1 MNQRFNLLKTKKA
14 NGILKDEFTDLQRQF
29 AERGRLIATLKKTED
44 TAKAKYNMMLEQATQ
59 KQNQLVDAMKNERL
73 GLLNQAHSLKQ
84 LTAEM
89 RTENKDLR
97 AQIVT
102 LTKLYRDQS
111 EQMTKERS
119 KAEAAANDKIESA
132 KYS

>member
-1 MNQRFNLLKTKKA
+1 
-14 NGILKDEFTDLQRQF
+14 
-29 AERGRLIATLKKTED
+29 
-44 TAKAKYNMMLEQATQ
+44 MMLEQATQ

-119 KAEAAANDKIESA
+119 KAEAAAKDKIESA
-132 KYS
+132 KQS

>member
-1 MNQRFNLLKTKKA
+1 
-14 NGILKDEFTDLQRQF
+14 
-29 AERGRLIATLKKTED
+29 
-44 TAKAKYNMMLEQATQ
+44 
-59 KQNQLVDAMKNERL
+59 MKNERL

-102 LTKLYRDQS
+102 LTKLYRD
-111 EQMTKERS
+111 
-119 KAEAAANDKIESA
+119 
-132 KYS
+132 